1 MLVIRNFGFLG
12 LHSSIHPH
20 SKLARE
26 RLVDF
31 TGELQVRRRRKDES
45 IKNID
50 NDFGRINAID
60 IWHKNF
66 IGEPTVNGGRTLNHP
81 IEKVH
86 TDSNTYAQEVAQI
99 PVICK
104 KKPATTETR
113 AFFHTSFANELFIG
127 PRTILN
133 CTKRNITIK
142 IEIRCLKYSEDRKS
156 LLATIPDSPMIH
168 NMRRG
173 PFLVNESYTS
183 CAYNKIDP
191 QFIDDIKIKLPIN
204 LQSQCSFADNTGKL
218 VALFSAYNVGFK
230 SRKKWSLLSAKGD
243 EDEFQYPMELLGCGY
258 LPLSQDD
265 NVACLLAD
273 GLHNVKLNYFPIGLA
288 NTVEDREAAQE
299 YGSIHSGD
307 GINEDKMSPKILI
320 LNQMDTLN
328 TGKNDATLNNNSRD
342 AIILQVQS
350 FSLTS
355 VYSSNMALSN
365 FFDSMPRGPRCMLK
379 KEETFGDVLSETSG
393 NRFEIAERN
402 ILGHTIDISNTST
415 CPTQELVKHFL
426 RVNMHLWRT
435 LVCGT
440 GEPSLLW
447 SNPASI
453 IALRLHTFSCLINI
467 LNSMSVYFTK
477 SNLTEL
483 DGKGKWNM
491 ALTSKIVTMLFDE
504 EKFFV
509 SPPELWTQKNPSLT
523 NDKHLIDDNSK
534 KQCESKEPDKKT
546 PQRLTDSISSL
557 EFDFSNSKLLSNNHT
572 KISSQDD
579 MKLLEFD
586 SKPIPLR
593 ARSSSA
599 PNANGLKID
608 TKIDFQAALNSMTS
622 PNSSSSFGS
631 ASLPAANRR
640 KWMTLPSSSLA
651 TIQED
656 NDKMI
661 ENQDN
666 STATDPID
674 HGDALDTEL
683 FKTKTSTVK
692 QFRVPKLKKT
702 SKSTSVESLEEHIF
716 DDDKAPNITMNENQG
731 ITKVV
736 PKTDKEI
743 ADAGTAFLN
752 DLGKRLGSK

>member
-1 MLVIRNFGFLG
+1 
-12 LHSSIHPH
+12 
-20 SKLARE
+20 
-26 RLVDF
+26 
-31 TGELQVRRRRKDES
+31 
-45 IKNID
+45 
-50 NDFGRINAID
+50 
-60 IWHKNF
+60 
-66 IGEPTVNGGRTLNHP
+66 
-81 IEKVH
+81 
-86 TDSNTYAQEVAQI
+86 
-99 PVICK
+99 
-104 KKPATTETR
+104 
-113 AFFHTSFANELFIG
+113 
-127 PRTILN
+127 
-133 CTKRNITIK
+133 
-142 IEIRCLKYSEDRKS
+142 
-156 LLATIPDSPMIH
+156 
-168 NMRRG
+168 
-173 PFLVNESYTS
+173 
-183 CAYNKIDP
+183 
-191 QFIDDIKIKLPIN
+191 
-204 LQSQCSFADNTGKL
+204 
-218 VALFSAYNVGFK
+218 
-230 SRKKWSLLSAKGD
+230 
-243 EDEFQYPMELLGCGY
+243 
-258 LPLSQDD
+258 
-265 NVACLLAD
+265 
-273 GLHNVKLNYFPIGLA
+273 
-288 NTVEDREAAQE
+288 
-299 YGSIHSGD
+299 
-307 GINEDKMSPKILI
+307 
-320 LNQMDTLN
+320 
-328 TGKNDATLNNNSRD
+328 
-342 AIILQVQS
+342 
-350 FSLTS
+350 
-355 VYSSNMALSN
+355 
-365 FFDSMPRGPRCMLK
+365 
-379 KEETFGDVLSETSG
+379 
-393 NRFEIAERN
+393 
-402 ILGHTIDISNTST
+402 
-415 CPTQELVKHFL
+415 
-426 RVNMHLWRT
+426 
-435 LVCGT
+435 
-440 GEPSLLW
+440 
-447 SNPASI
+447 
-453 IALRLHTFSCLINI
+453 
-467 LNSMSVYFTK
+467 MSVYFTK